1 MQELGII
8 TRQQIQFFG
17 NRRRVL
23 GLFFD
28 LRNEQR
34 NRKIIARI
42 LSLPAGEVRKNL
54 EDVLASF
61 EHRHLDFGGVLKAN
75 YDRVAH
81 AIDAAE
87 KLTEEQKLLIGS
99 YFTKEYS
106 IESAALFNPSM
117 APHPD
122 QSGAGPGQ
130 VRYVMSLRATGEEHI
145 SSLAFSSGIINI
157 DGETIPDDMSPYAAN
172 PVLTNVHNNKTE
184 LQFANTTALPDRV
197 IFPVTLDERNG
208 IEDVRLVPFV
218 HETGETTF
226 YGTYTAY
233 NGHQIRSKILK
244 TQDFLTFKMYSL
256 HGDAAQNKGMALFP
270 RKINGT
276 YAMISR
282 QDGESLY
289 IMYSDNLLYW
299 DEAILLQE
307 PRQPWEYVQLGNC
320 GPPIETADGWL
331 LLSHS
336 VGPMRTYVISAYL
349 LDLKN
354 PAKIIGCLPHP
365 LICPDESERDGYVP
379 NVVYSCGAMK
389 HGENLIIPYAM
400 SDYAFGFSHVSIPAL
415 VNHFV

>member
-34 NRKIIARI
+34 SRKIIARI
-42 LSLPAGEVRKNL
+42 LTLPADEVSKNL

-61 EHRHLDFGGVLKAN
+61 KHRHLDFAAVLKAN
-75 YDRVAH
+75 YNRIEH
-81 AIDAAE
+81 IIDAAK
-87 KLTEEQKLLIGS
+87 KLTQEQKLLIGS

-130 VRYVMSLRATGEEHI
+130 MRYVMSLRATGEGHI
-145 SSLAFSSGIINI
+145 SSLAFSSGLINA
-157 DGETIPDDMSPYAAN
+157 DGKTVPDAMSPFAAN
-172 PVLTNVHNNKTE
+172 PVLTTVHNNKTE
-184 LQFANTTALPDRV
+184 LQFAKTTALPDRV
-197 IFPVTLDERNG
+197 IFPVTPDESNG

-218 HETGETTF
+218 HETGKTTF

-233 NGHQIRSKILK
+233 NGHQIRSKILE
-244 TQDFLTFKMYSL
+244 TQDFLAFHTHSL

-270 RKINGT
+270 RKINGK

-282 QDGESLY
+282 LDGENLF

-299 DEAILLQE
+299 DEAFLLQE
-307 PRQPWEYVQLGNC
+307 PRQPWEFVQLGNC
-320 GPPIETADGWL
+320 GSPIETKDGWL

-336 VGPMRTYVISAYL
+336 VGAMRTYVISAYL

-354 PAKIIGCLPHP
+354 PAKIIGCLPRP
-365 LICPDESERDGYVP
+365 LICPDEPERDGYVP

-389 HGENLIIPYAM
+389 HGDNLVIPYAM
-400 SDYAFGFSHVSIPAL
+400 SDYAFGFSHVSIQTL
-415 VNHFV
+415 LNHFV